1 MGNMKIEKVCW
12 LSKTN
17 IIIDFNM
24 NLKINYQYLKTN
36 FIWMFFLC
44 RLFWQI
50 LQKAESEV
58 AAYDDQIVI
67 LWMTLSQLC
76 QTYKTLTKCKER
88 NDLYQHIFL

>member
-1 MGNMKIEKVCW
+1 MSTLLYLFVLLW
-12 LSKTN
+12 TYLS
-17 IIIDFNM
+17 IFPE
-24 NLKINYQYLKTN
+24 
-36 FIWMFFLC
+36 
-44 RLFWQI
+44 QI

>member
-1 MGNMKIEKVCW
+1 MSTLLFLFVLLRTY
-12 LSKTN
+12 LS
-17 IIIDFNM
+17 IFPV
-24 NLKINYQYLKTN
+24 
-36 FIWMFFLC
+36 
-44 RLFWQI
+44 QI